1 MQDTYLDCIPVETI
15 PCSASPRQIRLWCA
29 PEVILMV
36 TNSADEQTLLL
47 EAVKQARGSAAKILL
62 AYVTRP
68 YYPESRSRRSAHP
81 MRRSPSA
88 HRAQLLL
95 ERMARQ
101 LRWAGI
107 ASEPVLLQGL
117 PAEEI
122 PQLVRLRGVNRVIV
136 TTKIDP
142 CARGIATRAI
152 AEQILPRVGVPVCL
166 LGGSLPAASQFTPPL
181 GRVTLALSPEMNC
194 AVLLSFACRFAEQ
207 HHATLTVLHVFPPGE
222 RIVNGTDGSAVCK
235 PLPHFL
241 WPLREPQSQFPF
253 QTRFCEGELA
263 QEILAQTARSEPDFI
278 ILGTPGITP
287 GYSFDGMRVMNRLVN
302 EAPCPVLIL
311 GSAIAHS
318 ISGDP
323 RLHADP
329 ESERR
334 HGPDTVQAHSEVDED
349 LAGSSLEMLNRV
361 PKNAACVRCI
371 GG

>member
-1 MQDTYLDCIPVETI
+1 MQDSCLDCIPVETI

-36 TNSADEQTLLL
+36 TNFADEQTLLL
-47 EAVKQARGSAAKILL
+47 EAVKQARRSAAKILL

-68 YYPESRSRRSAHP
+68 CYPEFRSHHCARS
-81 MRRSPSA
+81 MRSSPSA

-95 ERMARQ
+95 EKMVRQ

-142 CARGIATRAI
+142 CTRGIATRAI

-166 LGGSLPAASQFTPPL
+166 LGGSLPAASQFAAPL
-181 GRVTLALSPEMNC
+181 GRVTLALSPEMNR

-207 HHATLTVLHVFPPGE
+207 HHAHLTVLHVFPPSEEIAIGIDE
-222 RIVNGTDGSAVCK
+222 TAICK

-241 WPLREPQSQFPF
+241 WPLQEPQLQFPF
-253 QTRFCEGELA
+253 ETRFREGELA
-263 QEILAQTARSEPDFI
+263 QEILTQASASEQDFI
-278 ILGTPGITP
+278 ILGTPGIAP
-287 GYSFDGMRVMNRLVN
+287 GYPFDGMRVINRLVN

-318 ISGDP
+318 VSADL
-323 RLHADP
+323 RLHANP
-329 ESERR
+329 ESESSD
-334 HGPDTVQAHSEVDED
+334 GSSSVQARPEADDD
-349 LAGSSLEMLNRV
+349 LGCSTLETLKRE
-361 PKNAACVRCI
+361 PRQAAFLKRI

>member
-1 MQDTYLDCIPVETI
+1 MQDSCLDCIPVETV

-36 TNSADEQTLLL
+36 TNFADEQTLFL
-47 EAVKQARGSAAKILL
+47 EAVKQARRSAAKILL

-68 YYPESRSRRSAHP
+68 YYPEFRCCQSARP

-95 ERMARQ
+95 ERMVRQ

-142 CARGIATRAI
+142 CARGIANRAI

-166 LGGSLPAASQFTPPL
+166 LGGSLPASSQFAAPR
-181 GRVTLALSPEMNC
+181 GRVTLALSPEMNRE
-194 AVLLSFACRFAEQ
+194 VLLSFACRFAEQ

-222 RIVNGTDGSAVCK
+222 RIVNGIDGSADCK
-235 PLPHFL
+235 PLPHFP
-241 WPLREPQSQFPF
+241 WPLREPQLQFPF
-253 QTRFCEGELA
+253 ETRFREGDLA
-263 QEILAQTARSEPDFI
+263 QEILVLTSASEQDFI
-278 ILGTPGITP
+278 ILGTPGIAP
-287 GYSFDGMRVMNRLVN
+287 GYPFEGMRVMNRLVN

-318 ISGDP
+318 VSTDLRP
-323 RLHADP
+323 HANPKP
-329 ESERR
+329 ESSQWANR
-334 HGPDTVQAHSEVDED
+334 VQARPEVDED
-349 LAGSSLEMLNRV
+349 LAGSSLETLKRV
-361 PKNAACVRCI
+361 PRHAACMRRI
-371 GG
+371 GE